1 MVGTITGETKNE
13 GQRKAKKHIAYKNQ
27 KKRKQLVPLVVRS
40 YLTHNPYNV
49 ACKQIVRFKSNGRSR
64 INITLPFYSRG

>member
-1 MVGTITGETKNE
+1 MDGTITGETKNE
-13 GQRKAKKHIAYKNQ
+13 GQKTHSLQEPKKK
-27 KKRKQLVPLVVRS
+27 KQLIPLVVRS

-64 INITLPFYSRG
+64 TSITLPFYSKG